1 MFYSPKHHKMVT
13 ITNEAKFHD
22 IEVKAHE
29 LGMLYIYVNTKKK
42 TMIQVCT

>member
-22 IEVKAHE
+22 IEVKAHK
-29 LGMLYIYVNTKKK
+29 LGMLCQYKEEDYDSGLYT
-42 TMIQVCT
+42 